1 MRVPKNITYIK
12 DSSITEESIHF
23 DDYEKLD
30 YPFIE
35 VSEANDKLIKK
46 IEKIVRNS
54 IEYRE
59 YINFLKDELDMN
71 FCSFFQG
78 LDYNNVT
85 IEMHH
90 VITLYD
96 ITSIVLNKKLTNE
109 FNITPFDVAEEVM
122 KLHYENKIALMPLSE
137 TIHELYH
144 TGDIF
149 IPITYSF
156 GDYESFYNEYKA
168 YMTSDF
174 KNHYNNL
181 IKLSKEYDGT
191 PPEILQR
198 KYTYITVD
206 GLELPKKIKSILGDD
221 ICGTQKYDNYKIWK

>member
-1 MRVPKNITYIK
+1 MRIPRNITYLT
-12 DSSITEESIHF
+12 DNSIIEDTINI
-23 DDYEKLD
+23 DDYENLD
-30 YPFIE
+30 YPYIE
-35 VSEANDKLIKK
+35 VSEVNDKLINK
-46 IEKIVRNS
+46 IEKIIRNS
-54 IEYRE
+54 IEYKE

-71 FCSFFQG
+71 YCSFFSS
-78 LDYNNVT
+78 LDYNNT
-85 IEMHH
+85 SIEMHH

-96 ITSIVLNKKLTNE
+96 ITYIVLTKQLTNE

-122 KLHYENKIALMPLSE
+122 KLHYENKVALMPLSK
-137 TIHELYH
+137 TIHDLYH
-144 TGDIF
+144 AGEIF

-156 GDYESFYNEYKA
+156 GDYESFYNEYKP

-206 GLELPKKIKSILGDD
+206 GIELPKSIELV
-221 ICGTQKYDNYKIWK
+221 QKKEKGI